1 MRDVRIG
8 KWRFGIAVLLV
19 VVLGL
24 LGYVLYLGV
33 QGKQDKATLRTAQTV
48 ADKLNGYVNS
58 TQKVPDSLN
67 QAGIKDVPST
77 ISYTKKSSS
86 SYEFCVTYKTAN
98 IDVGSDVQQGLTS
111 AATNRMLGSGA
122 SGLTSSQL
130 AVNAT
135 HKAGKQCQTVKAEL
149 FNFDNLFG
157 GNGNA
162 GSGSSDQFNFDS
174 GGSSNYNDLFN
185 SSTTDNSNLF
195 NQ

>member
-1 MRDVRIG
+1 MQDVRIG
-8 KWRFGIAVLLV
+8 KWRLGVAVLLV

-24 LGYVLYLGV
+24 LGYVVYLGV
-33 QGKQDKATLRTAQTV
+33 QGKQDKATLRTAQAM
-48 ADKLNGYVNS
+48 ADKLNSYVNS
-58 TQKVPDSLN
+58 NQKIPDSLD
-67 QAGIKDVPST
+67 QAGIKNVPST
-77 ISYTKKSSS
+77 ITYTKKSSS

-98 IDVGSDVQQGLTS
+98 VDVGSDVQQGLTS

-122 SGLTSSQL
+122 SGLTASQL
-130 AVNAT
+130 TVNAT

-149 FNFDNLFG
+149 FNFDNPFG
-157 GNGNA
+157 SGNS

-174 GGSSNYNDLFN
+174 GSGSNYNDPFN